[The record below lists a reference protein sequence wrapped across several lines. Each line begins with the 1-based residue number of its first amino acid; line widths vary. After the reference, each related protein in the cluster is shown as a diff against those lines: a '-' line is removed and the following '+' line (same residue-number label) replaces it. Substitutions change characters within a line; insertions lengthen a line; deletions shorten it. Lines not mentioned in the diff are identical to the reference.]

1 MGFPSRDFKD
11 LQVWQKAMRVAKEV
25 YVLIQNF
32 PPEERFALSDQ
43 MRRCAVSIPSNIAEG
58 QQRNGKQEFAQ
69 FIGYA
74 QGSRA
79 ELQTQLLLA
88 RDFGYLTDEEV
99 EPIFYE
105 LEEVGKMLYSLS
117 NAVSTTKN

>member
-11 LQVWQKAMRVAKEV
+11 LQVWQKAMRVAREV
-25 YVLIQNF
+25 YILARKF
-32 PPEERFALSDQ
+32 PSEERYALSDQ
-43 MRRCAVSIPSNIAEG
+43 IHRCAVSIPSNIAEG
-58 QQRNGKQEFAQ
+58 QQRKGRQEFAQ
-69 FIGYA
+69 FISHA

-88 RDFGYLTDEEV
+88 RDFEYMTDEEI

-105 LEEVGKMLYSLS
+105 LEEIGKMLYSLS
-117 NAVSTTKN
+117 NAITKN

>member
-11 LQVWQKAMRVAKEV
+11 LQVWQKAMRVAREV
-25 YVLIQNF
+25 YILARKF
-32 PPEERFALSDQ
+32 PPEERYALSDQ
-43 MRRCAVSIPSNIAEG
+43 IHRCAVSIPSNIAEG
-58 QQRNGKQEFAQ
+58 QQRKGRQEFAQ
-69 FIGYA
+69 FISYA

-88 RDFGYLTDEEV
+88 RDFEYLTDEDI

-105 LEEVGKMLYSLS
+105 LEEIGKMFYSLS
-117 NAVSTTKN
+117 NAITKN

>member
-1 MGFPSRDFKD
+1 MVGSSRDFKD
-11 LQVWQKAMRVAKEV
+11 LQVWQKAMRIAKEI
-25 YVLIQNF
+25 YTLTQKF
-32 PPEERFALSDQ
+32 PPEERYALSDQ
-43 MRRCAVSIPSNIAEG
+43 MRRSAVSIPSNIAEG
-58 QQRNGKQEFAQ
+58 QQRNGRQEFAQ

-79 ELQTQLLLA
+79 ELQTQLLLS
-88 RDFGYLTDEEV
+88 RDFGYLTDEEI
-99 EPIFYE
+99 EPVFYE

>member
-1 MGFPSRDFKD
+1 MQSRDFKD
-11 LQVWQKAMRVAKEV
+11 LIVWRKAMNVAREV
-25 YVLIQNF
+25 YVLVHKL
-32 PPEERFALSDQ
+32 PPEERFGLADQ

-58 QQRNGKQEFAQ
+58 QQRKGKHEFEQ

-88 RDFGYLTDEEV
+88 KDFNYLTEDDIESV
-99 EPIFYE
+99 FYE
-105 LEEVGKMLYSLS
+105 LDEIGKMLYSLS
-117 NAVSTTKN
+117 KSI

>member
-11 LQVWQKAMRVAKEV
+11 LLVWQKAMRVAREAYFLVRK
-25 YVLIQNF
+25 F
-32 PPEERFALSDQ
+32 PSEERYALADQ
-43 MRRCAVSIPSNIAEG
+43 MHRCAVSIPSNIAEG
-58 QQRNGKQEFAQ
+58 QQRNGKQEIAQ

-88 RDFGYLTDEEV
+88 RDFGYLTDEEI
-99 EPIFYE
+99 EPLFYE
-105 LEEVGKMLYSLS
+105 LEEIGKMLYGLS
-117 NAVSTTKN
+117 SAVTTTNN